1 VRPARAVAVT
11 AVGAIFAACGQRPPD
26 LFVIER
32 TGSIPGARLTLH
44 VSDDGTA
51 RCNRAERRRL
61 ADRQLLAARQL
72 ARELE
77 PLAARRMSL
86 PAVRGSVLRY
96 RVRLAAGVVAFSDNS
111 PGLRPAMARTQ
122 AFTRSVATAT
132 CGLAR

>member
-1 VRPARAVAVT
+1 VRLARAVAVA
-11 AVGAIFAACGQRPPD
+11 AVVTVAAACGQRSAD
-26 LFVIER
+26 LFVVER
-32 TGSIPGARLTLH
+32 SGSIPGARLSLH

-51 RCNRAERRRL
+51 RCNRGERRRL
-61 ADRQLLAARQL
+61 ADPQLLTARQL

-77 PLAARRMSL
+77 PLAARRLSL
-86 PAVRGSVLRY
+86 PAARGSVLRY
-96 RVRLAAGVVAFSDNS
+96 RVRLATGVVTFSDNS